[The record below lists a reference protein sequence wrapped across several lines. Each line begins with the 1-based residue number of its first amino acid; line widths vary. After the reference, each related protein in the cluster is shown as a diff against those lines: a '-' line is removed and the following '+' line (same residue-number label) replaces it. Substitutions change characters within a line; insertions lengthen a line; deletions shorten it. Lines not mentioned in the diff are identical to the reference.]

1 MYVPFTGRSSFI
13 TNLPRRDNSCVG
25 FVYTQRVNSGRPL
38 SHSNFSSRRGR
49 RGAQSA
55 IGPLHSLVS
64 HTPLDLYPLQDK
76 TRQDKF
82 FISEG
87 SE

>member
-1 MYVPFTGRSSFI
+1 MFNVQPTG
-13 TNLPRRDNSCVG
+13 VG
-25 FVYTQRVNSGRPL
+25 KRERE
-38 SHSNFSSRRGR
+38 RERER
-49 RGAQSA
+49 ER
-55 IGPLHSLVS
+55 
-64 HTPLDLYPLQDK
+64 DK

>member
-1 MYVPFTGRSSFI
+1 MRGGRE
-13 TNLPRRDNSCVG
+13 
-25 FVYTQRVNSGRPL
+25 
-38 SHSNFSSRRGR
+38 RGR
-49 RGAQSA
+49 QTYRDRDRYRQTDKERGGGEADRQTE
-55 IGPLHSLVS
+55 IE
-64 HTPLDLYPLQDK
+64 TDRQDK

>member
-1 MYVPFTGRSSFI
+1 MSVCEIEIFDTFCFFAAGVCECALKNIFLERE
-13 TNLPRRDNSCVG
+13 RER
-25 FVYTQRVNSGRPL
+25 
-38 SHSNFSSRRGR
+38 
-49 RGAQSA
+49 
-55 IGPLHSLVS
+55 
-64 HTPLDLYPLQDK
+64 QDK